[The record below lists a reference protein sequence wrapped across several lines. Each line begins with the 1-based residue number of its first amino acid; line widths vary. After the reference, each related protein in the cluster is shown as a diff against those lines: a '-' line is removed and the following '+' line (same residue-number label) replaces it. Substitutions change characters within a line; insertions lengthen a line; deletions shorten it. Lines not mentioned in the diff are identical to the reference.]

1 MWRFSSA
8 GRSEHRMAGSRTPG
22 PICFTTADPN
32 DSGTLC
38 LAQSPV
44 PRPVANHGI
53 GSIPPSAEHNTD
65 WKSFLD
71 SYGDWNVG
79 QMIAFESEAHR
90 EKTQEAWDAV
100 RNPLVDALPP
110 GSETRY
116 RLQLVGDRLP
126 ADVVNADITIDQF
139 SDSANSPVTDIKSFA
154 GDLANRLFV
163 IPKEGQAEHF
173 QAFQYQK
180 QLDAFRWGLKEIAV
194 NTDKAIAKF
203 RDWPRSSKLRE
214 YELFD
219 GDGSSSRDGARAA
232 GIANALAHGIH
243 PLQDSFSPA
252 HVVREWDGDILKIR
266 KITVWREQ
274 TEDEHKAGDKDWH
287 DKQKD
292 GHPSWG
298 DAAKDATELL
308 LNYFI
313 WAVLGKQDTA
323 LKARSKLL
331 LTYFIFEPK
340 S

>member
-1 MWRFSSA
+1 
-8 GRSEHRMAGSRTPG
+8 MAGSRPPG
-22 PICFTTADPN
+22 PICVTTVAPN
-32 DSGTLC
+32 DSGTMC
-38 LAQSPV
+38 LARSPV
-44 PRPVANHGI
+44 PGPTTNHG
-53 GSIPPSAEHNTD
+53 SNRVRPSVKHNAD
-65 WKSFLD
+65 WKRFLD
-71 SYGDWNVG
+71 SYGDWNMG
-79 QMIAFESEAHR
+79 QPIAFESEAHR
-90 EKTQEAWDAV
+90 EKTNQAWDAV
-100 RNPLVDALPP
+100 RSPLVDALPP

-126 ADVVNADITIDQF
+126 EDVVNADITIDQF
-139 SDSANSPVTDIKSFA
+139 SDSANIPITDIKSLA
-154 GDLANRLFV
+154 GDLATRLFQ

-173 QAFQYQK
+173 QAYQYQK
-180 QLDAFRWGLKEIAV
+180 QIDAFRWGLTRIAV
-194 NTDKAIAKF
+194 NTDRAIAKF

-214 YELFD
+214 YEMFD
-219 GDGSSSRDGARAA
+219 GQSSTSRDEARAQ
-232 GIANALAHGIH
+232 GIANLLAHGIH

-252 HVVREWDGDILKIR
+252 HVIREWDGDVLKIR

-274 TEDEHKAGDKDWH
+274 TEDEHKRGDKDWH

-313 WAVLGKQDTA
+313 WAALGKQETA
-323 LKARSKLL
+323 QKARAKLL